1 MLVETARF
9 GSIEVDEE
17 RIIHFAKG
25 VPGFEHVRQ
34 FVLVTPNEESP
45 FSILQSVDEPGLA
58 FVVTSPLWFRPD
70 YRVEARREEIAELEI
85 DDPDDV
91 LVLAIITLNSDPEK
105 MTANLLAP
113 VLINTKN
120 GRAVQLVLSESRYST
135 RHILKEE
142 LTRAERIANRDGAL
156 GADRLTAG
164 GLRIVV

>member
-1 MLVETARF
+1 RRHSIPVAKRRSGGRRAVSPGLGRRGLGRCPRGPPEKGGDSHRSRRRSILRPRMTLAKRVLRRERWFGEMLVETARF

-70 YRVEARREEIAELEI
+70 YRVEARRE
-85 DDPDDV
+85 
-91 LVLAIITLNSDPEK
+91 
-105 MTANLLAP
+105 
-113 VLINTKN
+113 
-120 GRAVQLVLSESRYST
+120 
-135 RHILKEE
+135 
-142 LTRAERIANRDGAL
+142 
-156 GADRLTAG
+156 
-164 GLRIVV
+164 